1 MTRCYTDVA
10 TGSAVHYSECI
21 VIRLFERIGD
31 GATGDVYRAKLELY
45 RSSGGSDTCD
55 EPIVVKLSR
64 TSEGQAA
71 LEHEYSIYEHLST
84 LRTPLK
90 GIPPCLGL
98 FDGDESE
105 QSALILGDCG
115 QTLALRTGR
124 YEPAV
129 TVSNIECSGYLRIL
143 DGLHAADVLHGDLRT
158 WNMLIDDDGQP
169 ALIDFD
175 RARRNPSQDDIVK
188 ERARLVKLLDGF
200 EVDDDS

>member
-1 MTRCYTDVA
+1 MGHLEALIRA
-10 TGSAVHYSECI
+10 TN
-21 VIRLFERIGD
+21 RL
-31 GATGDVYRAKLELY
+31 
-45 RSSGGSDTCD
+45 SS
-55 EPIVVKLSR
+55 KLSR

-129 TVSNIECSGYLRIL
+129 TVSNIERSGYLRIL

-200 EVDDDS
+200 PVDDDSFVSHERINDEYTALFQVSTEEYVRSIRL